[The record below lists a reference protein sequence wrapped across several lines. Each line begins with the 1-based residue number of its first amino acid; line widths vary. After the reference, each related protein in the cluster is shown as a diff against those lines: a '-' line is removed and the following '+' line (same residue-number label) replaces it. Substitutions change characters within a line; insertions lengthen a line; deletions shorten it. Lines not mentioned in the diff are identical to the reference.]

1 MLHLEHMDDEH
12 PKRLR
17 DIYERLGNQAR
28 AERKD
33 RSWWAVFQAVQGL
46 FAGQSCQCPSKTF
59 DCLPEIPPRQR
70 CAL

>member
-33 RSWWAVFQAVQGL
+33 RS
-46 FAGQSCQCPSKTF
+46 
-59 DCLPEIPPRQR
+59 
-70 CAL
+70 